1 MPILVLSVLV
11 AGGCLESGGSSDTS
25 ADTNSSST
33 NNANQPLKISGSPAS
48 AVLIGDIYS
57 FVPSASGSNGDVL
70 AFTIHNKPRWATF
83 DSTTGRLSGQV
94 LLGDEGV
101 YQEIRL
107 TVSDG
112 GTSTSLQNF
121 SITVASTADGSITLS
136 WVAPTENSDGTP
148 LMDLAGYNIYFG
160 LSQGDYSNRV
170 HINNPS
176 ISTYI
181 VENLLPSTY
190 YVVAT
195 AFNSLGVESTYSDV
209 AVKTVT
215 LN

>member
-11 AGGCLESGGSSDTS
+11 AGGCLENSKPGGSDASTS
-25 ADTNSSST
+25 NVSAGTANSAPS
-33 NNANQPLKISGSPAS
+33 ISGSPLS
-48 AVLIGDIYS
+48 AILIGDIYS
-57 FVPSASGSNGDVL
+57 FTPSASDPNGDVL
-70 AFTIHNKPRWATF
+70 TFSIRNKPRWATF
-83 DSTTGRLSGQV
+83 DSATGRLSGQV

-121 SITVASTADGSITLS
+121 SITVASTADGSMTLS

-148 LMDLAGYNIYFG
+148 LMDLSGYNIYFG

-176 ISTYI
+176 ISTYM
-181 VENLLPSTY
+181 VENLLPTTY